1 MKYIPLSLNLE
12 DTWSII
18 HLWTY
23 TTLFSITAAMSV
35 LHWSSCCS
43 HFSLGLGASTMMS
56 FLSPFLKTLASITFS
71 LGSLTMQM
79 VNMIGIWQ
87 ILNMFWSR
95 YGTLDIDIDIVQ
107 ENIPSGQS
115 SAKLPVTRSLSHSVT
130 QSLSHSVTLSLHHSF
145 IRSLFS
151 TLSLTN

>member
-1 MKYIPLSLNLE
+1 MPSFILFYVIWSVRNSKNNWHCSMKYIPLSLNLE

-95 YGTLDIDIDIVQ
+95 YVYYVWYIWWNCSRKQWID
-107 ENIPSGQS
+107 
-115 SAKLPVTRSLSHSVT
+115 VTIFSLNPF
-130 QSLSHSVTLSLHHSF
+130 F
-145 IRSLFS
+145 IFVV
-151 TLSLTN
+151 